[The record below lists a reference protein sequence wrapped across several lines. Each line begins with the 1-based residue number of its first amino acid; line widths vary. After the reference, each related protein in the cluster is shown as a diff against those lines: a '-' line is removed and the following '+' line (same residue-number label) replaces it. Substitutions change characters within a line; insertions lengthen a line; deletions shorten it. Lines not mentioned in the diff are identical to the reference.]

1 MLENGNL
8 HNPPISPV
16 RWLAP
21 SATPS
26 GPNYGP
32 PGSFEDTSDSDGN
45 ASEVDLSD
53 YSPVSF
59 LDEAEVLG
67 EDHEHPGPGEHP
79 DEPDIEGVNC
89 KRKESGERPDEP
101 DIEGVNCKRQE
112 PDQEK
117 VEQDHKT
124 QRRKQEQNTARA
136 RDYQARRLE
145 EFREGSN
152 ANSSHI
158 PDGAGG
164 SSRVGPSAPSLDEPR
179 TITPL
184 GYDNR
189 VGRQPVRSLMLVTVP
204 PGGDQTPGN
213 NEGDDWYD
221 QHNLEGVGLSE
232 LSAEQL
238 ARHTKRENGSDFP
251 IRPSRNETM
260 EEGHHHHHCPGCINE
275 ECPGV
280 TAEPGAHY
288 QGARGNQNGK
298 STVRKPPHLATQH
311 SRRDLKRR
319 REDLERAEQELADA
333 EEREDRDNQNW
344 ATHIRKE
351 QENEAW
357 HTAHEEWADQF
368 KGRYLM
374 TDDKIPSDDEPTDLR
389 LTEEEYKVR
398 RRRHQR
404 FCEILF
410 ALRREYV
417 DRSYEEEQ
425 VRHLIHLHEN
435 EVWKRGDGEWR
446 TRFHKLLDRLHRIGV
461 EQLRI
466 NERIAALS
474 TLAAS
479 MAAAED
485 AQKMANQAMEAVQRA
500 QNAELLLRAVD
511 EDGDGKEDEEEDTDP
526 QPPSTAPTSKIRYM

>member
-1 MLENGNL
+1 
-8 HNPPISPV
+8 
-16 RWLAP
+16 
-21 SATPS
+21 
-26 GPNYGP
+26 
-32 PGSFEDTSDSDGN
+32 
-45 ASEVDLSD
+45 
-53 YSPVSF
+53 
-59 LDEAEVLG
+59 
-67 EDHEHPGPGEHP
+67 
-79 DEPDIEGVNC
+79 
-89 KRKESGERPDEP
+89 
-101 DIEGVNCKRQE
+101 
-112 PDQEK
+112 
-117 VEQDHKT
+117 
-124 QRRKQEQNTARA
+124 
-136 RDYQARRLE
+136 
-145 EFREGSN
+145 
-152 ANSSHI
+152 
-158 PDGAGG
+158 
-164 SSRVGPSAPSLDEPR
+164 
-179 TITPL
+179 
-184 GYDNR
+184 
-189 VGRQPVRSLMLVTVP
+189 MLVTVP

-357 HTAHEEWADQF
+357 HTAHHEWADQF

-374 TDDKIPSDDEPTDLR
+374 ADDKIPSDDEPTDLR
-389 LTEEEYKVR
+389 LTEEEYTVR

-410 ALRREYV
+410 ALRREFV

-500 QNAELLLRAVD
+500 QRANETFVGPRTETWWQRERTRASTPLHYVDRETWETYYQHREMYFARGDTYDNYLENYRRSSAAILNTAVQAAEREALEQQVYYEDDVEVLLRAA
-511 EDGDGKEDEEEDTDP
+511 DGEEDTEDT
-526 QPPSTAPTSKIRYM
+526 QPSPTVPTRKIRYM